1 VVHPHLGRESGPMD
15 QTSNLKLPY
24 ILAAQSQKHLTHNEA
39 LRMLDALVQLAVVD
53 KDLSAPPG
61 SSVEGDCYIVGASP
75 TGAWAGQ
82 AKHVAAFQDA
92 AWAFYVPSEG
102 WLAWVAD
109 EDILYVF
116 SGTSWIASA
125 GGGGSVNPV
134 SLVGVNATAD
144 ATNRLSVASPASLF
158 NHEGAG
164 HQLKLN
170 KAAAGDTGSVLF
182 QTGFSG
188 RAEFG
193 LAGDDDFHVKVSADG
208 SAWHEALVIN
218 RSTGIVKGPGVRER
232 LVANRSYY
240 VRTDGSDSNSG
251 LANTSG
257 GALLTV
263 QKAIDTVAG
272 LDIGTYN
279 VTINVADGTYTGAV
293 LVNGPW
299 LGSGIVS
306 IVGNTTT
313 PANVIFSTT
322 NANCVR
328 CINGGAISVS
338 GFECRTTTA
347 GSGLVAEFSGV
358 ITIGSAMR
366 FGACV
371 NYHIAALNTGS
382 VYCRSSYTI
391 SGGAGAHYNLTAG
404 GTCDFSSITVTLTGT
419 PAFAICFATSQ
430 GGATL
435 LAIAITFSG
444 SATGTRYIVNYG
456 GLIHTNGAGAT
467 YFPGNAAGSG
477 SNYGVSPY
485 GMYL

>member
-1 VVHPHLGRESGPMD
+1 
-15 QTSNLKLPY
+15 
-24 ILAAQSQKHLTHNEA
+24 
-39 LRMLDALVQLAVVD
+39 MLDALVQLAVLD

-61 SSVEGDCYIVGASP
+61 SPAEGDCYIVGASP

-82 AKHVAAFQDA
+82 ANNIAAFQDA

-109 EDILYVF
+109 EDALYAF
-116 SGTSWIASA
+116 SGTSWIVSS

-158 NHEGAG
+158 NHDGAG

-170 KAAAGDTGSVLF
+170 KAAVGDTGSVLF

-193 LAGDDDFHVKVSADG
+193 LAGDDDFHVKVSANG
-208 SAWHEALVIN
+208 STWHEALVIN
-218 RSTGIVKGPGVRER
+218 RSNGTVKGLGVRER
-232 LVANRSYY
+232 LVASRSYY
-240 VRTDGSDSNSG
+240 VRSDGNDSNNG

-257 GALLTV
+257 GAFLTV
-263 QKAIDTVAG
+263 QKAIDTVAS
-272 LDIGTYN
+272 LDISIYN

-313 PANVIFSTT
+313 PANVIFSVTSGH
-322 NANCVR
+322 CVR
-328 CINGGAISVS
+328 CINGGAITVS
-338 GFECRTTTA
+338 GFEVRTTT
-347 GSGLVAEFSGV
+347 SGNGLYAQFSGV
-358 ITIGSAMR
+358 ITLGSSMR
-366 FGACV
+366 FGACASS
-371 NYHIAALNTGS
+371 HIAADNTGS

-391 SGGAGAHYNLTAG
+391 SGGAAAHYNFANGSTG
-404 GTCDFSSITVTLTGT
+404 DFVAITVTITGT
-419 PAFAICFATSQ
+419 PAFTICFATCQ
-430 GGATL
+430 GGSAFV
-435 LAIAITFSG
+435 AVAITFSG

-456 GLIHTNGAGAT
+456 GFIHTNAAGAS
-467 YFPGNAAGSG
+467 YFPGNVAGSG
-477 SNYGVSPY
+477 TNYGVSPY